1 MDEDLSW
8 IFSNELSDNEIYV
21 YTLDI
26 PQEIEQEEAL
36 NIVEVLDVQDLE
48 GWEDTSVLEPDLV
61 HGAPAQTTLPP
72 FPPLLTAPGPPAPAA
87 LYAPPAI
94 LGATGKHQMFQIN
107 SKKEKYLP

>member
-48 GWEDTSVLEPDLV
+48 GWEDTSMLEPDSA

-72 FPPLLTAPGPPAPAA
+72 FPPLLTEPE
-87 LYAPPAI
+87 PAI
-94 LGATGKHQMFQIN
+94 IGATGKNPNLQIN
-107 SKKEKYLP
+107 

>member
-26 PQEIEQEEAL
+26 PHEIEQEEAL

-48 GWEDTSVLEPDLV
+48 GWEATSVLEPDLV
-61 HGAPAQTTLPP
+61 HGACL
-72 FPPLLTAPGPPAPAA
+72 
-87 LYAPPAI
+87 
-94 LGATGKHQMFQIN
+94 
-107 SKKEKYLP
+107 

>member
-8 IFSNELSDNEIYV
+8 IFSNELSDNKIYV

-48 GWEDTSVLEPDLV
+48 RWEAKLIEKIQHNVALDIHFRQLYLRFEQFWAKSKVLGTSFVFQALRRRS
-61 HGAPAQTTLPP
+61 
-72 FPPLLTAPGPPAPAA
+72 PGPP
-87 LYAPPAI
+87 
-94 LGATGKHQMFQIN
+94 T
-107 SKKEKYLP
+107 SC